1 MTTFDVAM
9 DMIASGKQRHE
20 DGRTVQ
26 EALADSILEAP
37 LATLSALADMLSG
50 DPDEATGL
58 SSEDAT
64 HTGEAGVP
72 S

>member
-9 DMIASGKQRHE
+9 EMITSGMERHE

-26 EALADSILEAP
+26 EVLADAILEAP
-37 LATLSALADMLSG
+37 LATLAALADMIS
-50 DPDEATGL
+50 DEATGL
-58 SSEDAT
+58 PSEDTA
-64 HTGEAGVP
+64 HTGKAGVP

>member
-20 DGRTVQ
+20 DGRTGREV
-26 EALADSILEAP
+26 LADAILEAP
-37 LATLSALADMLSG
+37 LATLARLADMMSG

-58 SSEDAT
+58 PSKDA
-64 HTGEAGVP
+64 GEAGV
-72 S
+72 SS